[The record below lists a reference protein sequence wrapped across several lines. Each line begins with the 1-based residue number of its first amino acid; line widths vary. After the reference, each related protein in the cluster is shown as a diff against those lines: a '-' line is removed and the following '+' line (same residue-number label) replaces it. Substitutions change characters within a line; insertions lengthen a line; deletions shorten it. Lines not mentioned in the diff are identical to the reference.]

1 MSRSLESF
9 IAWRYLFSKKGHN
22 AINVVSGVSAVA
34 IAVVTACMI
43 CVLSVMN
50 GFGVLVEQMFSEFDP
65 PLLVTSS
72 TSHTF
77 RTDNEPI
84 QSLFHTDAIGVISK
98 QVEHTA
104 LIRYKDHQVPCRVIG
119 VDSLFT
125 HTAHIDSVITD
136 GFYSVYDGAFE
147 RAVLGRGLAAQIG
160 INAHFTGAL
169 HLYAPKRVGKINM
182 LRPDQSLVHEH
193 AFIAGTFAINQVDYD
208 DQLTLVSLPLS
219 QRLFGFDEHTVT
231 ALRIQPA
238 VGHSI
243 EDTKQKIQSILGD
256 GYKVL
261 DRYEQQQDF
270 FKILHIEKLLT
281 LLLLI
286 FILLI
291 ASFNIIGSLSMLI
304 LDKNESIHI
313 LSHLGANQ
321 STIRRI
327 FLCEGWL
334 ISALGAVVGI
344 IIGVLLCLGQQYFG
358 WIKLGDGS
366 NYVISAYPVMVQ
378 ASDVLLV
385 TAIVGALGL
394 IAAWFPTH
402 SIKISSANKI
412 CMLLVAAIAITSCTP
427 HYSGDKKGGLPS
439 EYTIAYQEIHG
450 ACYDSIPYPVV
461 SLDLYSEGLELDQ
474 NHRMQGTGYNLY
486 ISDIFLPLQE
496 DTNTLRILPGTYHSD
511 TTALPFSFLPGKDW
525 EGTPSGIYLLRVD
538 NSALQSIQV
547 IDSGT
552 IVVRDT
558 SNNLLDLQFTLYY
571 KNQYGYKATYT
582 THFQGDL
589 IPWQK

>member
-1 MSRSLESF
+1 
-9 IAWRYLFSKKGHN
+9 
-22 AINVVSGVSAVA
+22 
-34 IAVVTACMI
+34 
-43 CVLSVMN
+43 
-50 GFGVLVEQMFSEFDP
+50 
-65 PLLVTSS
+65 
-72 TSHTF
+72 
-77 RTDNEPI
+77 
-84 QSLFHTDAIGVISK
+84 
-98 QVEHTA
+98 
-104 LIRYKDHQVPCRVIG
+104 
-119 VDSLFT
+119 
-125 HTAHIDSVITD
+125 
-136 GFYSVYDGAFE
+136 
-147 RAVLGRGLAAQIG
+147 
-160 INAHFTGAL
+160 
-169 HLYAPKRVGKINM
+169 M

-238 VGHSI
+238 AGHSI
-243 EDTKQKIQSILGD
+243 EDTKQEIQSILGD

-327 FLCEGWL
+327 FLCEGWF

-385 TAIVGALGL
+385 TAIVGVLGL

-402 SIKISSANKI
+402 SIQISSANKT

-496 DTNTLRILPGTYHSD
+496 ETNTLRILPGTYHSD

-552 IVVRDT
+552 IVIRDT
-558 SNNLLDLQFTLYY
+558 TNNLIDLQFTLYY